1 MRGPP
6 EPIRKIII
14 VGGGTAGWMTA
25 AAIAKVSQ
33 ERFCEIHLV
42 ESSAIGIVGV
52 GEATIPPIR
61 QINRLLDIN
70 EDDFV
75 RKTKAT
81 FKAAIQFCDWT
92 APGSAYFHAFGP
104 LGFSPGLALVHRW
117 RRLRAERGADA
128 GQFEDYSITAQAAH
142 AGKFDRTFRAPNL
155 QRPVDYAFHFD
166 AGLYAQFLREI
177 AEAQGV
183 LHHDAKIVGH
193 QLGKDGFV
201 EAIVLESGEKLEGDL
216 FVDCSGFRALL
227 IEGALGIGYED
238 WSHWLPCDRAVAM
251 PSGPM
256 PDLPPY
262 TQATARDAGW
272 QWRIPLQHRTG
283 NGYVYCSR
291 FISDDE
297 AANALALNLP
307 TAPAGDARLV
317 KFRTGRRKKFW
328 DKNVVAIGLS
338 SGFLEPLESTS
349 IHLIQTG
356 IEKLLNLF
364 PDRSFRQ
371 ADIDFYNKVTAKEFE
386 QVRDLI
392 VFHYAAN
399 GRRGLPLWDQC
410 REMDLPE
417 TLTERMDLYRG
428 YGRVF
433 RTEDEL
439 FSPLSWTAVFEGQGH
454 NAEWFDPLI
463 LGIPM
468 ESIESH
474 LSQVR
479 SLIAVGV
486 RAMPMH
492 ADFVRQCVNARP
504 AMGLSQGASG
514 SVANEVRA

>member
-1 MRGPP
+1 MSDRPDTA
-6 EPIRKIII
+6 PIRKVII
-14 VGGGTAGWMTA
+14 VGGGTAGWMSA
-25 AAIAKVSQ
+25 AAIAKLTQS
-33 ERFCEIHLV
+33 RFCEIHLV

-61 QINRLLDIN
+61 QINRLLEID
-70 EDDFV
+70 EDEFV

-92 APGSAYFHAFGP
+92 TPGSAYFHAFGP

-117 RRLRAERGADA
+117 RRLRAERGIDA
-128 GQFEDYSITAQAAH
+128 GEYDDYSITAQAAH
-142 AGKFDRTFRAPNL
+142 AGKFHRTFRATNM

-177 AEAQGV
+177 AEKQGV
-183 LHHDAKIVGH
+183 VRHDAKIVGH
-193 QLGKDGFV
+193 QLRKDGFV
-201 EAIVLESGEKLEGDL
+201 EAILLEAGEKLEGDL

-227 IEGALGIGYED
+227 IEGALGVGYED

-251 PSGPM
+251 PSEPM

-291 FISDDE
+291 FIGDDE
-297 AANALALNLP
+297 AAAELASNLP

-317 KFRTGRRKKFW
+317 KFRTGRRQKFW
-328 DKNVVAIGLS
+328 DKNVVTIGLS

-371 ADIDFYNKVTAKEFE
+371 ADIDFYNKVTAREFE

-399 GRRGLPLWDQC
+399 GRHGQPLWDQC
-410 REMDLPE
+410 REMALPDSLVE
-417 TLTERMDLYRG
+417 KMELYRG

-454 NAEWFDPLI
+454 NAETFDPLM
-463 LGIPM
+463 LGLPTDVIA
-468 ESIESH
+468 SH
-474 LSQVR
+474 LPQIR
-479 SLIAVGV
+479 SLIAAGV
-486 RAMPMH
+486 QAMPSH
-492 ADFVRQCVNARP
+492 ADFVRQIADAKRTTGP
-504 AMGLSQGASG
+504 AQPPVGLSIS
-514 SVANEVRA
+514 